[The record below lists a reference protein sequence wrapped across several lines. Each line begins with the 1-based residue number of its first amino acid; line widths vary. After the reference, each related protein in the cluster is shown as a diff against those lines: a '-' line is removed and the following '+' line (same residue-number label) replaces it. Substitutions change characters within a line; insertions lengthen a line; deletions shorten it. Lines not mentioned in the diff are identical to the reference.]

1 MSKFF
6 LNIFFIIIMGLCLTV
21 VPINIDMLDFQNLSF
36 DFSSPDNDEALDE
49 AEETISVFAASI
61 PEENYLYN
69 PSILDITIKSID
81 NLSAFQEKLENNLV
95 IEVYK
100 FDSQV
105 KALGLGDLGGQISV
119 SSSEDVSMLELN
131 LPIDRT
137 SIDLK
142 TGHYIVKI
150 KGNVEDSDLFKDLE
164 YKITYIDDKKYMAS
178 TNENNNK
185 NLATIYYPDKQLWY
199 SVPVT
204 REVSSRKNSQIR
216 SVLNAILEGPGADS
230 GLNAG
235 QAGPYIPRAYISN
248 GILTLNA
255 NSSDLKVYDNGSAM
269 GVSAIDT
276 MVKSLTKLPNVEEI
290 KFLVDG
296 SDNGLYFHG
305 MSIKDSFKEDVRSK
319 AYLGLSNSSQFNYLL
334 PLDFSDP
341 SDVRIEDMFEVLK
354 HGELDNV
361 AGYDLI
367 QTIPQNVELIDYSI
381 DANTL
386 SLNLSGEFLSA
397 YNSSEDYSLLMIDSL
412 VYSYTSFDG
421 IDSVKILVD
430 GNQVDDFFGIN
441 ISSPMIRPNFINP
454 RFN

>member
-6 LNIFFIIIMGLCLTV
+6 LNIFFIIIMGICLTV

-36 DFSSPDNDEALDE
+36 DFSAPSSDDPTDE
-49 AEETISVFAASI
+49 EERISVFAASI

-81 NLSAFQEKLENNLV
+81 DLSAFQEKLENNLV

-105 KALGLGDLGGQISV
+105 KALGLSDLGGQISV
-119 SSSEDVSMLELN
+119 SGSEDVSVLELN

-137 SIDLK
+137 SVDLK

-164 YKITYIDDKKYMAS
+164 YKITYIDDKKYIAS
-178 TNENNNK
+178 TNEDNNK
-185 NLATIYYPDKQLWY
+185 TLGTIYYPDKQLLY

-216 SVLNAILEGPGADS
+216 SVLNAILEGPGEDS
-230 GLNAG
+230 GLNLG

-255 NSSDLKVYDNGSAM
+255 NSSDLKIYDNGSAM
-269 GVSAIDT
+269 GVSAIDSLT
-276 MVKSLTKLPNVEEI
+276 KSLTALPNVDEI

-305 MSIKDSFKEDVRSK
+305 MSIKDTFKAEK
-319 AYLGLSNSSQFNYLL
+319 TAELYLGLSNSSQYNYLIL
-334 PLDFSDP
+334 LEFGDP
-341 SDVRIEDMFEVLK
+341 SDLRVEEIFEVLK
-354 HGELDNV
+354 HGEFDNV

-367 QTIPQNVELIDYSI
+367 QTIPQNVELLDYSI
-381 DANTL
+381 EANTL
-386 SLNLSGEFLSA
+386 SLNLSEEVLSA

-412 VYSYTSFDG
+412 VYSYTSFDT

-430 GNQVDDFFGIN
+430 GRVVDDFFGIN
-441 ISSPMIRPNFINP
+441 ISSPMTRPNFINP